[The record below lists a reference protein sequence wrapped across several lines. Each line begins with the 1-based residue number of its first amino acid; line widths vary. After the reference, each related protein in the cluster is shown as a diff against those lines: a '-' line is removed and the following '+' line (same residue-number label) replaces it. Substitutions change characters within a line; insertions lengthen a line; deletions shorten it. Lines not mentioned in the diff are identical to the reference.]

1 MTTHKHIDKI
11 CIIITVLALV
21 VTSVFMVS
29 DRLGVKKIVDEDAE
43 GNENESGFTS
53 KDMDG
58 DWDSTDATVITLA
71 GDDATVKGQG
81 AYVLDGSVY
90 ITGAGYY
97 TVSGELTD
105 GSIYVDAYDS
115 SKVWIQLDGV
125 DINCSDSAAIYV
137 KQAEKV
143 FLTLADGSTNTL
155 TSGADYSD
163 EAQKDGASGAIYT
176 HDDLTINGTGALN
189 ITAEYKHGIES
200 NDSLVITGGT
210 ITVTAPEDGFHV
222 NDEVNITE
230 ADITIHA
237 SDDGIHSDTS
247 FLMASGSLYIDECY
261 EGIEAL
267 TIDILDGDI
276 EIYCTDDG
284 MNANGGSSD
293 LGFGGE
299 RQFDGEQNGEMR
311 GMRGSS
317 QDMADRPTPPDGETP
332 SGEAPNG
339 EMPTPP
345 DGEMPSGEAP
355 NGEMPTPPDG
365 EMPSG
370 EAPDMTDMPIS
381 SNDSGIKTPQDTDKV
396 QKQSEDDTFAED
408 SESWIHISGGSI
420 YIKNDTARDA
430 DGLDSNGDIIITG
443 GKIWISLPG
452 DGSNCA
458 IDYGSESGGVC
469 EINGGYV
476 IACGSSSMAEGASSS
491 STQNSILYM
500 PGSNV
505 SAGTTVALKDEDGN
519 TLLEWEVPNSFSAV
533 TLSHPELKTGSTYTI
548 FAGDSEEKVTLEETV
563 TTVGSGGGMGA
574 GNSGFGR
581 GNMSSGADTEEND
594 AGTGNGNNGNGGFG
608 RGNKQ
613 KPDGRM
619 PQNRS

>member
-29 DRLGVKKIVDEDAE
+29 DKLGVKNIVDEDAE
-43 GNENESGFTS
+43 GKENESGFTS

-58 DWDSTDATVITLA
+58 DWDSTDATVITLT

-90 ITGAGYY
+90 ITTAGYY

-137 KQAEKV
+137 KQAQKV

-155 TSGADYSD
+155 TSGANYSD
-163 EAQKDGASGAIYT
+163 EALEDGASGAIYT
-176 HDDLTINGTGALN
+176 HDDLTINGTGSLD

-299 RQFDGEQNGEMR
+299 RQFDGE
-311 GMRGSS
+311 
-317 QDMADRPTPPDGETP
+317 
-332 SGEAPNG
+332 
-339 EMPTPP
+339 MPTPP
-345 DGEMPSGEAP
+345 DGEI
-355 NGEMPTPPDG
+355 PTPPDG

-381 SNDSGIKTPQDTDKV
+381 SNDSGIEASQDTDKA

-505 SAGTTVALKDEDGN
+505 SAGTTLALKDEDGN
-519 TLLEWEVPNSFSAV
+519 TLLEWEAPNSFSAV

-548 FAGDSEEKVTLEETV
+548 VAGDSEEKVTLEETV

-581 GNMSSGADTEEND
+581 GNMSGGADTGDND
-594 AGTGNGNNGNGGFG
+594 AGTGNVNNGNGGFG
-608 RGNKQ
+608 RGKMQ
-613 KPDGRM
+613 RPDGQM

>member
-43 GNENESGFTS
+43 GKENESGFTS

-58 DWDSTDATVITLA
+58 DWDSTDATVITLT

-90 ITGAGYY
+90 ITTAGNY

-115 SKVWIQLDGV
+115 SKVWILLEGV
-125 DINCSDSAAIYV
+125 TINRSDSAAIYV

-155 TSGADYSD
+155 TSGANYSD
-163 EAQKDGASGAIYT
+163 EALEDGASGTIYT
-176 HDDLTINGTGALN
+176 HDDLTINGSGSLTV
-189 ITAEYKHGIES
+189 TAEYKHGIES

-247 FLMASGSLYIDECY
+247 FLMISGSLYIDECY

-267 TIDILDGDI
+267 TVDIRGGDI

-317 QDMADRPTPPDGETP
+317 QDMAGRR
-332 SGEAPNG
+332 
-339 EMPTPP
+339 
-345 DGEMPSGEAP
+345 
-355 NGEMPTPPDG
+355 TPPDG

-381 SNDSGIKTPQDTDKV
+381 SNDSGIETSQDTDKA
-396 QKQSEDDTFAED
+396 QKQSEDDTFAENA
-408 SESWIHISGGSI
+408 ESWIHISGGNI
-420 YIKNDTARDA
+420 FIKNDTARDA

-458 IDYGSESGGVC
+458 MDYGSESGGVC

-491 STQNSILYM
+491 STQNSILYL

-533 TLSHPELKTGSTYTI
+533 TFSHPELKTGSTYTI
-548 FAGDSEEKVTLEETV
+548 VAGDSEEEVTLEETV
-563 TTVGSGGGMGA
+563 TTVGSGGG
-574 GNSGFGR
+574 FGR
-581 GNMSSGADTEEND
+581 GNMQ
-594 AGTGNGNNGNGGFG
+594 
-608 RGNKQ
+608 R
-613 KPDGRM
+613 PDGQM

>member
-43 GNENESGFTS
+43 GKENESGFTS

-58 DWDSTDATVITLA
+58 DWDSTDATVITLT

-90 ITGAGYY
+90 ITTAGYY

-137 KQAEKV
+137 KQAQKV

-155 TSGADYSD
+155 TSGANYSD
-163 EAQKDGASGAIYT
+163 EALEDGASGAIYT
-176 HDDLTINGTGALN
+176 HDDLTINGTGSLD

-299 RQFDGEQNGEMR
+299 RQFDGE
-311 GMRGSS
+311 
-317 QDMADRPTPPDGETP
+317 
-332 SGEAPNG
+332 
-339 EMPTPP
+339 MPTPP
-345 DGEMPSGEAP
+345 D
-355 NGEMPTPPDG
+355 GEMPTPPDG

-381 SNDSGIKTPQDTDKV
+381 SNDSGIETSQDTDKA

-476 IACGSSSMAEGASSS
+476 IACGSSSMVEGASSS

-548 FAGDSEEKVTLEETV
+548 VAGDSEEKVTLEETV

-581 GNMSSGADTEEND
+581 GNMSSGSDTGDND
-594 AGTGNGNNGNGGFG
+594 AGTGNVNNGNGGFG
-608 RGNKQ
+608 RGKMQ
-613 KPDGRM
+613 RPDGQM

>member
-43 GNENESGFTS
+43 GKENESGFTS

-58 DWDSTDATVITLA
+58 DWDSADATVITLA
-71 GDDATVKGQG
+71 GDDAAIKGQG

-90 ITGAGYY
+90 ITTAGNY

-115 SKVWIQLDGV
+115 SKVWILLEGV
-125 DINCSDSAAIYV
+125 TINRSDSAAIYV

-155 TSGADYSD
+155 TSGANYSD
-163 EAQKDGASGAIYT
+163 EALEDGASGTIYT
-176 HDDLTINGTGALN
+176 HDDLTINGSGSLKV
-189 ITAEYKHGIES
+189 TAEYKHGIES

-276 EIYCTDDG
+276 EICCNDDG

-293 LGFGGE
+293 FGSGKE

-311 GMRGSS
+311 GLRDKS
-317 QDMADRPTPPDGETP
+317 QDMAGRRTPSDGEMMTPPDGQMP

-339 EMPTPP
+339 GMPTPP
-345 DGEMPSGEAP
+345 DGEMP
-355 NGEMPTPPDG
+355 TPPDG
-365 EMPSG
+365 QMPSSD
-370 EAPDMTDMPIS
+370 ASDMTVTSASM
-381 SNDSGIKTPQDTDKV
+381 NDSGTVSTAATDKA

-476 IACGSSSMAEGASSS
+476 IACGSGSMAEGASSS
-491 STQNSILYM
+491 STQNSILYL

-533 TLSHPELKTGSTYTI
+533 TFSHPELKAGSTYVIVT
-548 FAGDSEEKVTLEETV
+548 GDSEEEVTIEETV
-563 TTVGSGGGMGA
+563 TTVGSGGGIGF
-574 GNSGFGR
+574 GNNGFGR
-581 GNMSSGADTEEND
+581 GDMQ
-594 AGTGNGNNGNGGFG
+594 
-608 RGNKQ
+608 R
-613 KPDGRM
+613 PDGQM
-619 PQNRS
+619 LQNRP

>member
-1 MTTHKHIDKI
+1 MTTHRHIDKI

-29 DRLGVKKIVDEDAE
+29 DRLGVKKVVDEDAE
-43 GNENESGFTS
+43 GKENVSGFTS

-58 DWDSTDATVITLA
+58 DWDSSDATVITLN
-71 GDDATVKGQG
+71 GDDAKIKGQG

-97 TVSGELTD
+97 AVSGELTD

-115 SKVWIQLDGV
+115 SKVWILLDGV
-125 DINCSDSAAIYV
+125 NINRIDSAAIYV

-155 TSGADYSD
+155 KSGANYSD
-163 EAQKDGASGAIYT
+163 EALNDGAGGVIYT
-176 HDDLTINGTGALN
+176 HDDLTINGTGSLD

-200 NDSLVITGGT
+200 NDSLVITGGK

-267 TIDILDGDI
+267 TIDIIDGNI

-293 LGFGGE
+293 FGFGGGFGDGGFGGG
-299 RQFDGEQNGEMR
+299 RPDGEMP
-311 GMRGSS
+311 
-317 QDMADRPTPPDGETP
+317 DMTDMPTPPDGEMP
-332 SGEAPNG
+332 DGELPDMT

-345 DGEMPSGEAP
+345 DGEMPQTA
-355 NGEMPTPPDG
+355 D
-365 EMPSG
+365 
-370 EAPDMTDMPIS
+370 
-381 SNDSGIKTPQDTDKV
+381 KTKN
-396 QKQSEDDTFAED
+396 QSEDDTFDED
-408 SESWIHISGGSI
+408 AESWIHISGGSI
-420 YIKNDTARDA
+420 YIENDTARDA

-443 GKIWISLPG
+443 GELWITLPG

-469 EINGGYV
+469 EINGGNV
-476 IACGSSSMAEGASSS
+476 IACGSSSMVEDASSS
-491 STQNSILYM
+491 STQCNILYI
-500 PGSNV
+500 PGSIV
-505 SAGTTVALKDEDGN
+505 SAGTTVSLKDEEGN

-533 TLSHPELKTGSTYTI
+533 TLSHPDLKIGSTYTI
-548 FAGDSEEKVTLEETV
+548 VT
-563 TTVGSGGGMGA
+563 
-574 GNSGFGR
+574 
-581 GNMSSGADTEEND
+581 
-594 AGTGNGNNGNGGFG
+594 
-608 RGNKQ
+608 
-613 KPDGRM
+613 
-619 PQNRS
+619 

>member
-11 CIIITVLALV
+11 CIIITALALV

-29 DRLGVKKIVDEDAE
+29 DRLGVNKIVDEDAE
-43 GNENESGFTS
+43 GKENESGFTS

-58 DWDSTDATVITLA
+58 DWDSTDATVITLT
-71 GDDATVKGQG
+71 GGDATVKGQG

-90 ITGAGYY
+90 ITTAGYY

-125 DINCSDSAAIYV
+125 DINCSDSAALYV

-155 TSGADYSD
+155 TSGANYSD
-163 EAQKDGASGAIYT
+163 EALEDGASGAIYT
-176 HDDLTINGTGALN
+176 HDDLTINGTGSLN

-222 NDEVNITE
+222 NDEVNITK

-293 LGFGGE
+293 FGFGGE
-299 RQFDGEQNGEMR
+299 RQFDSEQNGEMR

-317 QDMADRPTPPDGETP
+317 QDMADRPTPPDGQ
-332 SGEAPNG
+332 
-339 EMPTPP
+339 
-345 DGEMPSGEAP
+345 MPSGEAP

-365 EMPSG
+365 QMPSG
-370 EAPDMTDMPIS
+370 EAPDMTEMP
-381 SNDSGIKTPQDTDKV
+381 TPPDDESAEMTQPADKA
-396 QKQSEDDTFAED
+396 QKQSEDDTFAENA
-408 SESWIHISGGSI
+408 ESWIHISGGSI

-430 DGLDSNGDIIITG
+430 DGLDSNGDIIITD

-533 TLSHPELKTGSTYTI
+533 TLSHPDLKTGSIYTI
-548 FAGDSEEKVTLEETV
+548 VAGDSEEKLTLEETV

-581 GNMSSGADTEEND
+581 GKMQ
-594 AGTGNGNNGNGGFG
+594 
-608 RGNKQ
+608 R
-613 KPDGRM
+613 PDGQM